1 MCAKCLKIPMSHSYR
16 WDKGGQPGHHLV
28 EELKD
33 YNLTFML
40 ERVGKQYQ
48 GNTLHNR
55 RVGLRGSFKS

>member
-1 MCAKCLKIPMSHSYR
+1 MSHSYR